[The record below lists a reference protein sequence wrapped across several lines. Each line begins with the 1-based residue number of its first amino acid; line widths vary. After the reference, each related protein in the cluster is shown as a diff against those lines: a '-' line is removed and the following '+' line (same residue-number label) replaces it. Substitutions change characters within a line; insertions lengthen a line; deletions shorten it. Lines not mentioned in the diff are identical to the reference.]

1 MSRKVPE
8 PPPPPE
14 RHATV
19 RAALEEALR
28 KGPASARDLSTE
40 VGIREKDVAGHLEH
54 VEHSARA
61 RGEQLV
67 VEPAACADCGF
78 RFEGRARLTKPGA
91 CPKCRSTRIDPP
103 LFSLA
108 QRADQRTARPR

>member
-1 MSRKVPE
+1 LE
-8 PPPPPE
+8 PLPPPE

-19 RAALEEALR
+19 RAALEEELR
-28 KGPASARDLSTE
+28 KGPASARDLSAA
-40 VGIREKDVAGHLEH
+40 VGIREKDVPGHLEH

-61 RGEQLV
+61 RGEVLV
-67 VEPAACADCGF
+67 VEPATCADCGF

-91 CPKCRSTRIDPP
+91 CPECRSTRIDPP

-108 QRADQRTARPR
+108 PRA

>member
-1 MSRKVPE
+1 MSRKGPE

-19 RAALEEALR
+19 RAALEAELR
-28 KGPASARDLSTE
+28 KGPASARDLSAAA
-40 VGIREKDVAGHLEH
+40 GIREKDVAGHLEH

-61 RGEQLV
+61 RGERLE
-67 VEPAACADCGF
+67 VEPASCAGCGF
-78 RFEGRARLTKPGA
+78 RFEGRARLTKPGS

-103 LFSLA
+103 LFSLV
-108 QRADQRTARPR
+108 RSGE